1 MGNVIGLPPVVVRAE
16 SENPARRQ
24 IQLRSRVFAILFTA
38 ALALAIAFT
47 LLLCGTVLFYDGPL
61 LAFGPG
67 GVWIAPTSGEAAN
80 LLPLTAFT
88 FTQRLVGAFALLLL
102 SCPAIFIFFHLRA
115 LFQLYAKGVVF
126 AQQNASHIKS
136 IGTGL
141 IAFSIAPFI
150 ANRMIRLAGVT
161 LDPVWFHIDEVQ
173 AMVLGALLFVIAG
186 VMQLGCEIEEERNGF
201 V

>member
-141 IAFSIAPFI
+141 IAFSY
-150 ANRMIRLAGVT
+150 
-161 LDPVWFHIDEVQ
+161 DPACRRDPRSRVVSHRRSTGDGSRRASLCYRRRHATWLRD
-173 AMVLGALLFVIAG
+173 
-186 VMQLGCEIEEERNGF
+186 
-201 V
+201 